1 LTAPSPAFALRHF
14 QSPFSHN
21 RYTTRVVEDGR
32 NLAGWSLV
40 PIPATTTGSV
50 TITPSATTDHVKVI
64 LPGPARKA
72 FVLLKVSQ

>member
-1 LTAPSPAFALRHF
+1 
-14 QSPFSHN
+14 
-21 RYTTRVVEDGR
+21 VEDGR